1 MKNNKMIYK
10 SKNGYT
16 GTFSPGFFPGIRQHY
31 DLSIFNTESGELVYH
46 ATYARTI
53 TMAEL
58 IEQVETFP
66 DFISKLK

>member
-1 MKNNKMIYK
+1 MKDNKMIYE

-16 GTFSPGFFPGIRQHY
+16 GTFSAGFFPGIGRHY

-46 ATYARTI
+46 ATYARSI
-53 TMAEL
+53 TMTEL

-66 DFISKLK
+66 DFINKLK